1 MSMAKGKSNGFKL
14 KIILIFLALIVFYLA
29 YKTTLGVNVNIQ
41 ADTYYFYVAENS
53 SPETIGDTLKK
64 RGHLKSRLSFK
75 TMAYIQKL
83 ETIKPGMYELQKNW
97 SNIKLINHFKKYQ
110 PKPTVFVS
118 LPATQNRNTVI
129 KAICKGTEVHPD
141 DVWKLLNDKKF
152 VKELGG
158 FTKESV
164 FAIFLPR
171 NYRLY
176 KASTADDLV
185 KRFYQEYL
193 LFWNNKRLGQATDMG
208 LKPSEISVLSSI
220 VYSETKLVEEMPTIA
235 GVYLNRIQKNMRLE
249 SDPTLIYAGKKFG
262 ARRVFFKDKNVDSP
276 YNTYRNRGLP
286 PGPIYIVPIWVIDKV
301 LEYEGHDYLY
311 FCANSDMA
319 GGHVFAETF
328 EEHKENAQRYHQKLD
343 EENIF

>member
-1 MSMAKGKSNGFKL
+1 MAKGKSKGFNF
-14 KIILIFLALIVFYLA
+14 KIILILLALLVA
-29 YKTTLGVNVNIQ
+29 YVLYKSTIGPNVNIA
-41 ADTYYFYVAENS
+41 ADTYYFYIGENS
-53 SPETIGDTLKK
+53 SPEAIADTLKR
-64 RGHLKSRLSFK
+64 RGYLKSRLSFK

-83 ETIKPGMYELQKNW
+83 EKIKPGMYELEKNW
-97 SNIKLINHFKKYQ
+97 SNIKLIRHFKEYQ
-110 PKPTVFVS
+110 PKATVFVT
-118 LPATQNRNTVI
+118 LPATQNRNSMI
-129 KAICKGTEVHPD
+129 QAICRGTGIHPD

-164 FAIFLPR
+164 FGIFLPR

-176 KASTADDLV
+176 KNSTAEELV

-193 LFWNNKRLGQATDMG
+193 LFWNSKRLGQATDMG
-208 LKPSEISVLSSI
+208 LRPYEVSILSAI
-220 VYSETKLVEEMPTIA
+220 VYSETKLVEEMPVIA

-262 ARRVFFKDKNVDSP
+262 VKRVLFKDKNINSP
-276 YNTYRNRGLP
+276 YNTYKNRGLP
-286 PGPIYIVPIWVIDKV
+286 PGPIYIVPTWVIDKV

-311 FCANSDMA
+311 FCANSDLS
-319 GGHVFAETF
+319 GSHVFAETF

-343 EENIF
+343 DENIF